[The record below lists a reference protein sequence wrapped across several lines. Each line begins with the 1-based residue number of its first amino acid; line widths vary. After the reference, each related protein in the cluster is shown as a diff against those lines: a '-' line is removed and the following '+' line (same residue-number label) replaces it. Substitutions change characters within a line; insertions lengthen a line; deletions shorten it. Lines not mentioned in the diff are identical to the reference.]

1 MIRHLSRFVSFPVF
15 FCSLTCFS
23 VEPPKNP
30 VGIDFSYAGF
40 RAGTE
45 PIPLVRARL
54 SVRPTGGDDTA
65 LLQSAIDAV
74 SAMPVGT
81 DGFRGAVLLSPG
93 RFRVQ
98 GELRMSAS
106 GIVLRGSGTG
116 AGGTT
121 IVADGNDRRTL
132 IQVGNETKP
141 ILSQAVPVVD
151 TLVEAGARSFH
162 VGDVSG
168 FHAGTRIVIRRP
180 STAAWIKA
188 HGMSGLLGTFA
199 DQRID
204 WKPGSHDLVWNRTI
218 TRVDAASK
226 QVEFD
231 APITMRLETA
241 WGGATVAAVTSGG
254 PATDIGIENLTF
266 DSAYDTANVK
276 DEEHS
281 WIAIALDHVEDAW
294 VRNVI
299 GRHFVASLVRADQQ
313 ARRVTI
319 EDCRSEQPISEV
331 GGYRRQNFLV
341 YGQQVLVYRSHSEA
355 GMNDFATGLL
365 AAGPNVFLD
374 CDARGSLEASGSFEG
389 LAAGVLYEGVHVP
402 DSRIQL
408 LLDQTRA
415 QAAGWTAVN
424 SLIWNSTAQSL
435 DAMGPYDGYNYVVES
450 PQSLYVSE
458 LTARALRLPQAA
470 SFPMGETAPEFHT
483 IEKQQHETVPQHP
496 FTIVNGYLVVDGKVA
511 YGTSQN
517 ETWWHGNTSP
527 EVAGA
532 LTGSSITRFMPGQT
546 VPGLTED
553 LHELVTRVLSHGNI
567 MYQSIPGLWYEH
579 RRDEH
584 TVFRQPNGDVW
595 APFFEMPWA
604 RSGKGIA
611 WDGLSKYDLSRYNP
625 WYFKRNRDFIRI
637 AGEHGLIVIHNL
649 YNSHDVFEIGPHWID
664 YPWRPANN
672 INDTGLPE
680 PPPFAGGYTV
690 AMDTV
695 QPTVTKLNVGNQFY
709 SVDYAP
715 LRKLHHDYIFH
726 VLDELGDMPN
736 VIFTVA
742 YQYAGPLAFEQFF
755 LDTVREWEKQHNR
768 HIRIALITSKGI
780 TDAILADPVRSK
792 QIAVVDM
799 RYWYYLA
806 DGTLFAP
813 DAGQNRAFRDLITSR
828 FQGPYTNTG
837 PATTQEQVYREVREY
852 RDRYPDL
859 VLLPMENGAGPLPLL
874 MGGASSPSSLRSM
887 EDGRSK
893 SLSNDEVIDKFIRE
907 NLSTDLMKM
916 HPVDDLVS
924 DPTENWVLAGE
935 TTDAVLI
942 YSKAGETLSF
952 AKNLPLN
959 NYAGTWFDPAT
970 ARSRDAGQLMGQA
983 GVRIMKPDGKAWLL
997 QLRASAR

>member
-1 MIRHLSRFVSFPVF
+1 MSFSRSAILSAL
-15 FCSLTCFS
+15 FCSLTCFAAES
-23 VEPPKNP
+23 LQNP
-30 VGIDFSYAGF
+30 AGIDFSYAGF
-40 RAGTE
+40 KAGAE
-45 PIPLVRARL
+45 PIPLIPARI
-54 SVRPTGGDDTA
+54 SVTPTGADDTA
-65 LLQSAIDAV
+65 LLQSAINAV
-74 SAMPVGT
+74 SAMPVGR
-81 DGFRGAVLLSPG
+81 DGFRGAVLLRPG
-93 RFRVQ
+93 RFHVQ
-98 GELRMSAS
+98 GQLRISAS
-106 GIVLRGSGTG
+106 GVVLRGSGTSADG
-116 AGGTT
+116 ST
-121 IVADGNDRRTL
+121 IVAEGIDRRTL
-132 IQVGNETKP
+132 IEIGSGASPT
-141 ILSQAVPVVD
+141 LSQVVEMTD
-151 TLVEAGARSFH
+151 GLVEAGARSVH
-162 VGDVSG
+162 VNDVSG
-168 FHAGTRIVIRRP
+168 FHTGMRIVIRRP

-199 DQRID
+199 DQRVD
-204 WKPGSHDLVWNRTI
+204 WKPGSHDLVWDRTI
-218 TRVDAASK
+218 TQVDADSK
-226 QVEFD
+226 QFEFD

-254 PATDIGIENLTF
+254 PATNIGIENLIL
-266 DSAYDTANVK
+266 DSAYDKANPK

-294 VRNVI
+294 VRDVV
-299 GRHFVASLVRADQQ
+299 GRHFVASLVRVDQH
-313 ARRVTI
+313 ARRVTV
-319 EDCRSEQPISEV
+319 EDCRSEQPISEE
-331 GGYRRQNFLV
+331 GGYRRQSFVV
-341 YGQQVLVYRSHSEA
+341 YGQQALVYHSHSEA

-365 AAGPNVFLD
+365 AAGPNVFFD
-374 CDARGSLEASGSFEG
+374 CDATGSLEASGSFEG
-389 LAAGVLYEGVHVP
+389 LAAGVLYERVRVP

-435 DAMGPYDGYNYVVES
+435 DAMGPYDGYNYAIQS
-450 PQSLYVSE
+450 PQSLYESE
-458 LTARALRLPQAA
+458 LAARGLHVPAPS
-470 SFPMGETAPEFHT
+470 SFPAGESAPDFHT
-483 IEKQQHETVPQHP
+483 IEREQSEVLLQHP
-496 FTIVNGYLVVDGKVA
+496 FTIVDGYFVIDGKLA

-517 ETWWHGNTSP
+517 ETWWHGDTSP

-546 VPGLTED
+546 APGLTED
-553 LHELVTRVLSHGNI
+553 LHELVGRVLSHGNI

-649 YNSHDVFEIGPHWID
+649 YNTHDVLEIGPHWID

-672 INDTGLPE
+672 VNDTGLPD
-680 PPPFAGGYTV
+680 PPPFKGGYTM

-709 SVDYAP
+709 SVDYLP

-755 LDTVREWEKQHNR
+755 LDTVAEWERQNNR
-768 HIRIALITSKGI
+768 HIRVALITSKGI

-813 DAGQNRAFRDLITSR
+813 DAGQNRAFRDQITSR

-837 PATTQEQVYREVREY
+837 PATTQDQVYREVREY

-874 MGGASSPSSLRSM
+874 MGGASSPSSLRSP
-887 EDGRSK
+887 EDGRDK
-893 SLSNDEVIDKFIRE
+893 ALSSDAIIDRFIQE
-907 NLSTDLMKM
+907 HLSTDLMKM
-916 HPVDDLVS
+916 RPVDGLVS
-924 DPTENWVLAGE
+924 DPAKNWVLAGE
-935 TTDAVLI
+935 TTDAILI
-942 YSKAGETLSF
+942 YSREGDTLSF
-952 AKNLPLN
+952 AKNLPQVT
-959 NYAGTWFDPAT
+959 YGGTWFDPAT
-970 ARSRDAGQLMGQA
+970 AQSRDAGRVSGKETT
-983 GVRIMKPDGKAWLL
+983 RIPKPDSKGWLL
-997 QLRASAR
+997 LLRANAH

>member
-1 MIRHLSRFVSFPVF
+1 MNLSRFSVLSALLCSF
-15 FCSLTCFS
+15 TCIAA
-23 VEPPKNP
+23 EPPKNP

-40 RAGTE
+40 KAEER
-45 PIPLVRARL
+45 PIPLVPARI
-54 SVRPTGGDDTA
+54 SVTPMGGDDTA

-74 SAMPVGT
+74 SAMPLGP
-81 DGFRGAVLLSPG
+81 DGFRGAVLLRSG
-93 RFRVQ
+93 RFHVQ
-98 GELRMSAS
+98 GQLRMNAS
-106 GIVLRGSGTG
+106 GVVLRGSGTG
-116 AGGTT
+116 AAGTT
-121 IVADGNDRRTL
+121 IVAEGIDRRTL
-132 IQVGNETKP
+132 IEIGNGITAT
-141 ILSQAVPVVD
+141 LSQPVEMTD
-151 TLVEAGARSFH
+151 SLVEAGARSFH
-162 VGDVSG
+162 VSDVSG
-168 FHAGTRIVIRRP
+168 LHSGMRIVIRRP

-204 WKPGSHDLVWNRTI
+204 WKPGSHDLVWDRII
-218 TRVDAASK
+218 TRVDESSK
-226 QVEFD
+226 QIEFD

-241 WGGATVAAVTSGG
+241 WGGATVAAVAGG
-254 PATDIGIENLTF
+254 APATNIGVENLTL
-266 DSAYDTANVK
+266 DSAYDKTNQK

-294 VRNVI
+294 VRNVA
-299 GRHFVASLVRADQQ
+299 GRHFVASLVRVDQN

-319 EDCRSEQPISEV
+319 EGCRSEEPISEE
-331 GGYRRQNFLV
+331 GGYRRQNFVV
-341 YGQQVLVYRSHSEA
+341 YGQQVLVYHSHSEA

-374 CDARGSLEASGSFEG
+374 CGATGSLEASGSFEG
-389 LAAGVLYEGVHVP
+389 LAAGVLYERVHVP
-402 DSRIQL
+402 SSRIQL

-415 QAAGWTAVN
+415 QGAGWTAVN

-450 PQSLYVSE
+450 PQSLYASE
-458 LTARALRLPQAA
+458 LAGRGLHMPVPA
-470 SFPMGETAPEFHT
+470 SFPAGESAPDYRA
-483 IEKQQHETVPQHP
+483 IEKREQTLPQQHP
-496 FTIVNGYLVVDGKVA
+496 FTIENGYFVLDGRVA

-532 LTGSSITRFMPGQT
+532 LTGSSITRFMPGQAA
-546 VPGLTED
+546 PGLTED
-553 LHELVTRVLSHGNI
+553 LHELVTRVLNHGNI
-567 MYQSIPGLWYEH
+567 MYQTIPGLWYEH

-604 RSGKGIA
+604 RSGQGIA

-625 WYFKRNRDFIRI
+625 WYFQRNREFIRI

-664 YPWRPANN
+664 SPWCPANN

-680 PPPFAGGYTV
+680 PPPFKGGYTV

-709 SVDYAP
+709 SVDYLP

-726 VLDELGDMPN
+726 VLDEIGDMPN

-755 LDTVREWEKQHNR
+755 LDTVAEWERQHNR
-768 HIRIALITSKGI
+768 HVRIALITSKGI
-780 TDAILADPVRSK
+780 TDAILVDPVRSK

-813 DAGQNRAFRDLITSR
+813 DAGENRAFRDLITSR

-837 PATTQEQVYREVREY
+837 PATTQDEVYREVREY
-852 RDRYPDL
+852 RDRYPNL

-874 MGGASSPSSLRSM
+874 MSGASSPSSLRSM
-887 EDGRSK
+887 EDGHDK
-893 SLSNDEVIDKFIRE
+893 SVSTDAIIDRLIQDH
-907 NLSTDLMKM
+907 LATDLMKM
-916 HPVDDLVS
+916 HPVDGLVS
-924 DPTENWVLAGE
+924 DPANNWVLAGE
-935 TTDAVLI
+935 TIDAVLI
-942 YSKAGETLSF
+942 YSKEGEALSF
-952 AKNLPLN
+952 AKNLPRGS
-959 NYAGTWFDPAT
+959 YTGTWFDPA
-970 ARSRDAGQLMGQA
+970 AGQSKDAGTIA
-983 GVRIMKPDGKAWLL
+983 GTAGSRVTKPDSKGWLL
-997 QLRASAR
+997 LLRASEH